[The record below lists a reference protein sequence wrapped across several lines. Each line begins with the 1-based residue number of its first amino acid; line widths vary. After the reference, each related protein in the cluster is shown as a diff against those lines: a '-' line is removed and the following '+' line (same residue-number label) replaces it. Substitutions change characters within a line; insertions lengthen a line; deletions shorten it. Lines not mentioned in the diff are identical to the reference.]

1 MFVFLFFYS
10 QFESLDDQVREEEEP
25 EEEEEDNDEGD
36 DAHDDIGFYD
46 EDEDE
51 DEDEEEKEK
60 KNKEEEKWKK
70 RQQKTTLKPMTKRS
84 RHMKMDLL
92 STRQFKSYRIHL
104 LIVLRTPAGT
114 PKRYPRA
121 SPKKRGGG
129 IVYVNALCH
138 LGWGIRYLR

>member
-36 DAHDDIGFYD
+36 DAHDDIGFY
-46 EDEDE
+46 DE